1 VRNIKKVF
9 RNIIVAIATCVAANS
24 LQGCILGEGCAPSVD
39 ASHLFVDSDWVN
51 KHLDE
56 NAFDFDCTGD
66 AFPPPPGVKNGRVS
80 VTIGLLV
87 KQVYLSMGKPSLAN
101 IARIRADAL
110 QMAKEFAKSA
120 IQMQNS
126 GVKDVQDVICK
137 ETYMK
142 APDVVGACKVS
153 ENDQQG
159 APEVELPP
167 GGGEPWPT
175 PSPASI
181 PILVPTS
188 FESSE

>member
-1 VRNIKKVF
+1 MRNIKKVF
-9 RNIIVAIATCVAANS
+9 RNIVVVIATCVSVNS

-39 ASHLFVDSDWVN
+39 ASSVFVDSDWIN

-66 AFPPPPGVKNGRVS
+66 AFPPPPGAKNGRVS

-87 KQVYLSMGKPSLAN
+87 KQVYLSMGKPNLSNLAK
-101 IARIRADAL
+101 IRGDAL
-110 QMAKEFAKSA
+110 QMAKEFAKNA
-120 IQMQNS
+120 IKMQNP
-126 GVKDVQDVICK
+126 GVKDVQDVNCK

-142 APDVVGACKVS
+142 TPDVVGMCKVS

-159 APEVELPP
+159 APGAELPP
-167 GGGEPWPT
+167 VEPWPT

-181 PILVPTS
+181 PIPVPTS
-188 FESSE
+188 LEFLE